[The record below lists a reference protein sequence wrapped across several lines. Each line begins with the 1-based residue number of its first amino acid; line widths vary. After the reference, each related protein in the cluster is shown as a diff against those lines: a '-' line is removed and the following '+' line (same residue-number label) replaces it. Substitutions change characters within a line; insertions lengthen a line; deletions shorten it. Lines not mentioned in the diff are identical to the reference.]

1 MRNLAKR
8 GLKIYFKD
16 IGGVFFS
23 LLGVIIIFCLYIFF
37 IGDSIVSGL
46 EYIDNVQEIMNS
58 WVIAG
63 MLASAAITTSMGA
76 YSLMVNDKERKT
88 VKDFY
93 SSPLK
98 KSTIA
103 AGYMMTGF
111 LISVLM
117 SVITFVF
124 GEIYI
129 VVNGGSLLSALRMVQ
144 ILGVILLS
152 SFASSAIVCFII
164 AFVHTVNAYT
174 TISIILGTLIG
185 FLIGAYV
192 PIGELPNGVQTVIR
206 CFPCAHAASLFRQ
219 IMMAPSMEPSF
230 ASLPAQAEE
239 EFTTTLG
246 VVFHFGE
253 TTVEP
258 WMSILF
264 LLATGVVFYLLAI
277 LVLARKSKK

>member
-1 MRNLAKR
+1 MINLAKR

-46 EYIDNVQEIMNS
+46 EHISNISEIMNS

-76 YSLMVNDKERKT
+76 YSLMVNDKEHKT

-98 KSTIA
+98 KSTIT
-103 AGYMMTGF
+103 AGYMATGF

-129 VVNGGSLLSALRMVQ
+129 VAKGGSLLPVLDMAQ

-164 AFVHTVNAYT
+164 AFVRTVNAYT

-192 PIGELPNGVQTVIR
+192 PVGDLPGGVQTVIR
-206 CFPCAHAASLFRQ
+206 CFPCAHAASLFRR
-219 IMMAPSMEPSF
+219 IMMGPSMDPSF
-230 ASLPAQAEE
+230 AALPSEAKT
-239 EFTTTLG
+239 EFTRTLG
-246 VVFHFGE
+246 VVFDFGE

-258 WMSILF
+258 WMSVAF
-264 LLATGVVFYLLAI
+264 LIVTGVVFYLLAI
-277 LVLARKSKK
+277 AVLAKKSKR

>member
-46 EYIDNVQEIMNS
+46 EYIDNVSEIMNS
-58 WVIAG
+58 WVVAG

-76 YSLMVNDKERKT
+76 YSLMVNDKERKI

-98 KSTIA
+98 KSAIA
-103 AGYMMTGF
+103 AGYMATGF
-111 LISVLM
+111 IISVLM

-129 VVNGGSLLSALRMVQ
+129 IAQGGSLLPILDMLKV
-144 ILGVILLS
+144 LGVIFLS

-164 AFVHTVNAYT
+164 AFVRTVNAYT

-192 PIGELPNGVQTVIR
+192 PIGDLPNGVQTVIR

-219 IMMAPSMEPSF
+219 IMMAPSMDPSF
-230 ASLPAQAEE
+230 ASLPAEAKS
-239 EFTTTLG
+239 EFTKTLG
-246 VVFHFGE
+246 VVFDFGGN
-253 TTVEP
+253 TVEP

-264 LLATGVVFYLLAI
+264 LAGTGIVFYLLAI
-277 LVLARKSKK
+277 VVLARKPKK